1 MGLVRQ
7 ILPGRYRRGWINIQQ
22 CRGKFL
28 ARTLLTYPNM
38 SFYNAELHC
47 MMMSTGP
54 HGVSAVAPPASAP
67 ASNGDGESFFHH
79 ILDVINPLQ
88 HLPVVGTIYRA
99 ITGEHIGPIE
109 KIAGDG
115 LYGGIWGAA
124 SATADVAFEAIT
136 GKSVEDT
143 VLAWLKGND
152 NVAVANAKVGAPKI
166 AFNASLPS
174 ADMPS
179 LPGAATAIAQ
189 AQPAGN
195 SIAALMASMNAQ
207 GLSGDMASRAMA
219 AYRRSVQ
226 PVPVVASLN

>member
-1 MGLVRQ
+1 
-7 ILPGRYRRGWINIQQ
+7 
-22 CRGKFL
+22 
-28 ARTLLTYPNM
+28 M

-54 HGVSAVAPPASAP
+54 HSVSAAATPASAP
-67 ASNGDGESFFHH
+67 GGGGESFFHH

-115 LYGGIWGAA
+115 LYGGIIGAA
-124 SATADVAFEAIT
+124 TSVADVAFEAIT

-143 VLAWLKGND
+143 VLAWLKGD
-152 NVAVANAKVGAPKI
+152 NNIAVANAKVGAPKI
-166 AFNASLPS
+166 AFNTSLPS

-179 LPGAATAIAQ
+179 LSGGTALASAQ
-189 AQPAGN
+189 TGN
-195 SIAALMASMNAQ
+195 SMTALMASMNAQ
-207 GLSGDMASRAMA
+207 GLTGDMATRALA
-219 AYRRSVQ
+219 AYRRSAQ
-226 PVPVVASLN
+226 PAPVVASLN

>member
-1 MGLVRQ
+1 
-7 ILPGRYRRGWINIQQ
+7 
-22 CRGKFL
+22 
-28 ARTLLTYPNM
+28 M

-47 MMMSTGP
+47 MMSSTGP
-54 HGVSAVAPPASAP
+54 HSVSAAATPAP
-67 ASNGDGESFFHH
+67 APVQSGDGESFFHH

-115 LYGGIWGAA
+115 LYGGIIGAA
-124 SATADVAFEAIT
+124 TSAADVAFEAIT

-143 VLAWLKGND
+143 VLAWLKGGD
-152 NVAVANAKVGAPKI
+152 NVAVASAKVGAPKI

-174 ADMPS
+174 GDMPS
-179 LPGAATAIAQ
+179 LPGGTAVASAQ
-189 AQPAGN
+189 GTGN
-195 SIAALMASMNAQ
+195 SMTALMASMNAQ
-207 GLSGDMASRAMA
+207 GLTGDMATRALA
-219 AYRRSVQ
+219 AYRRSAQ